1 MPSWSIRYQ
10 GALNDQQINDLVVY
24 LVETSSENVP
34 FEDNVC
40 LNPEA
45 SDRALAETDLN
56 PRDP

>member
-24 LVETSSENVP
+24 LVEMSSENVP

-45 SDRALAETDLN
+45 SRALERW
-56 PRDP
+56 PRTHRA

>member
-1 MPSWSIRYQ
+1 
-10 GALNDQQINDLVVY
+10 VY
-24 LVETSSENVP
+24 LVEMSSENVP